1 MRCYRGRGRS
11 IIRVCVVYF
20 VIEVGQGKL
29 CVVRHRWV
37 CG

>member
-20 VIEVGQGKL
+20 VRGREREAVYG
-29 CVVRHRWV
+29 
-37 CG
+37 